1 MKWKNCISAELNSDE
16 KLNDMRNEFIAKME
30 IFNLKKLKQ
39 NRVALRI
46 CWNNV
51 KYFIVLSYIKV
62 FLRHFF
68 FVRRN
73 VILATMVP
81 PPDVLG
87 LLQTS
92 RFELLGG
99 WNVCIKMSIFTSN
112 NFQISSNFA
121 TFFIANNDYK
131 QVIPTAFKLA
141 K

>member
-1 MKWKNCISAELNSDE
+1 MTFC
-16 KLNDMRNEFIAKME
+16 
-30 IFNLKKLKQ
+30 
-39 NRVALRI
+39 
-46 CWNNV
+46 
-51 KYFIVLSYIKV
+51 
-62 FLRHFF
+62 FF

-112 NFQISSNFA
+112 SFQISSNFA
-121 TFFIANNDYK
+121 TFFIVNNDYK